1 MDNKPNSRHPHL
13 KLTALW
19 CLATSLLVI
28 SKTFAASSPLP
39 QQIIALL
46 NEQRFSEAYALA
58 NDHQNELEGETDF
71 DLAYG
76 LAAKANDN
84 CNLAVYA
91 LERVVQ
97 VQPQAVSARFALA
110 TCYYQLANFAAAELE
125 FNYLVQQKLSP
136 QMQAT
141 AEQHLKAI
149 TRRQHNDN
157 AGWHNAIQLG
167 LGQDSNPNNGIESE
181 FITVPL
187 LGQVKLFEQ
196 SQALSSS
203 FYDVDV
209 QFSYVAPLNQS
220 SRWYSTFG
228 ASYTGYSAALA
239 QAKSNLNATLG
250 YNTKL
255 AGKDLGARLFY
266 RPLWLDG
273 ESFLD
278 YYGLLVEVGQTVF
291 SQSTIGADLTIG
303 RLDYNDFDEL
313 SRDQR
318 FLNLW
323 LETPT
328 FSGMSRFSLKLGD
341 EQSLDSLVDFNSR
354 QMVGAAYSFVQQL
367 TARWHYKFSADYLQA
382 EYDQPHPLFAQTRDD
397 KFVQVV
403 LDLNYQWQAD
413 WLLTAQ
419 MSLVDNRSNLTLYDY
434 NRSNLW
440 LGARYQF

>member
-1 MDNKPNSRHPHL
+1 MDNKPNSRYPHL
-13 KLTALW
+13 TLTTLW
-19 CLATSLLVI
+19 CLATSLLI
-28 SKTFAASSPLP
+28 MSKTFAASSPVP
-39 QQIIALL
+39 QHIIALL

-58 NDHQNELEGETDF
+58 NEHQNELEGEADF
-71 DLAYG
+71 DLAFG

-97 VQPQAVSARFALA
+97 AQPQAVSARFALA
-110 TCYYQLANFAAAELE
+110 SCYYQLANLAAAELE
-125 FNYLVQQKLSP
+125 FNYLVQQKISP
-136 QMQAT
+136 QMQT
-141 AEQHLKAI
+141 AVEQSLKAI
-149 TRRQHNDN
+149 ARRQNSDN
-157 AGWHNAIQLG
+157 AGWHNALQLG

-181 FITVPL
+181 FINVPL

-203 FYDVDV
+203 FYDVNAI
-209 QFSYVAPLNQS
+209 FNYVAPLDQS
-220 SRWYSTFG
+220 SRWYSSFS
-228 ASYTGYSAALA
+228 ASYTGYSEALA
-239 QAKSNLNATLG
+239 QSKSNLSAIIG

-255 AGKDLGARLFY
+255 AGKDLGARIFY

-278 YYGLLVEVGQTVF
+278 YYGLIVEAGQTVF
-291 SQSTIGADLTIG
+291 SQSSLGGELTIG
-303 RLDYNDFDEL
+303 RLDYADFEEL

-318 FLNLW
+318 FFNVW
-323 LETPT
+323 FETPT
-328 FSGMSRFSLKLGD
+328 FSGMSRFSLKFGD
-341 EQSLDSLVDFNSR
+341 EQSLDNLVDFNSR
-354 QMVGAAYSFVQQL
+354 QLVGAAYSFVQQL

-382 EYDQPHPLFAQTRDD
+382 EYEQPHPLFTQTRED

-403 LDLNYQWQAD
+403 LDLNYQWQTD

-419 MSLVDNRSNLTLYDY
+419 MSLVDNHSNLTLYDY

>member
-1 MDNKPNSRHPHL
+1 MDNKPNSRHPHS

-19 CLATSLLVI
+19 CLATSLLI
-28 SKTFAASSPLP
+28 MSKTFAASPVP
-39 QQIIALL
+39 QHIIALL

-58 NDHQNELEGETDF
+58 NEHQNELEGEADF
-71 DLAYG
+71 DLAFG

-97 VQPQAVSARFALA
+97 AQPQAVSARFALA
-110 TCYYQLANFAAAELE
+110 SCYYQLANLAAAELE
-125 FNYLVQQKLSP
+125 FNYLVQQKISP
-136 QMQAT
+136 QMQAA

-167 LGQDSNPNNGIESE
+167 LGQDSNPNNGIEDE
-181 FITVPL
+181 FINVPL

-203 FYDVDV
+203 FYDVNA
-209 QFSYVAPLNQS
+209 QFSYVAPLNQT
-220 SRWYSTFG
+220 SRWYTSFG
-228 ASYTGYSAALA
+228 ASFTGYSEELA
-239 QAKSNLNATLG
+239 PSKSNLSAILG

-255 AGKDLGARLFY
+255 AGKDVGARLFY

-273 ESFLD
+273 DDFLN
-278 YYGLLVEVGQTVF
+278 YYGLIFDAEQTVF
-291 SQSTIGADLTIG
+291 SQSSIGAELTIG
-303 RLDYNDFDEL
+303 RLDYRNFDEL
-313 SRDQR
+313 SRDQQ

-323 LETPT
+323 FETPT
-328 FSGMSRFSLKLGD
+328 FSGLSRFSLKFGD
-341 EQSLDSLVDFNSR
+341 EQSLDSTVDFNSR
-354 QMVGAAYSFVQQL
+354 QLYGAAYSFAQQL
-367 TARWHYKFSADYLQA
+367 SVRWHYKFSADYLQA
-382 EYDQPHPLFAQTRDD
+382 EYDQPHPLFAQTRED
-397 KFVQVV
+397 KFVQAVF
-403 LDLNYQWQAD
+403 DLNYQWQAD

-419 MSLVDNRSNLTLYDY
+419 VSLVDNRSNLTLYDY